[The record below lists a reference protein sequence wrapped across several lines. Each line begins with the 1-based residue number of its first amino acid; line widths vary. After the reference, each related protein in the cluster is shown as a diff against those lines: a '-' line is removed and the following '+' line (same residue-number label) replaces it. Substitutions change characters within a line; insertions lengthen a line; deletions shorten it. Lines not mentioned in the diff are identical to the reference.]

1 MSLWSERLRGQTR
14 CVDDE
19 IASLTAQLLHQ
30 TAYAE
35 IYRVSDRQLEIA
47 DSLVDALNKLDVLES
62 SQAAESGR
70 REVLLAAR
78 VRLAAAYRQALGHVA
93 HCEQQALDAVLDL
106 VLGWRAA
113 KDASRS
119 A

>member
-1 MSLWSERLRGQTR
+1 MYLWSERLLERTR
-14 CVDDE
+14 CVDCE

-30 TAYAE
+30 SAYAE
-35 IYRVSDRQLEIA
+35 MYRISDRQLEIA

-78 VRLAAAYRQALGHVA
+78 VRLAAAYRQAVGHVT
-93 HCEQQALDAVLDL
+93 HCEQRVFDAVLDL

-113 KDASRS
+113 KDALRS